1 MEQLSHV
8 DNLAAQMQRLI
19 AGSDSIVALAR
30 ESGTNP
36 GTIRRIEQGCVCRLN
51 TIEKLARCGGRCI
64 GEMFLTPGV
73 NTDWYKETELRYLPD
88 NLEAFTNEAELTF
101 AEITARLGVPYQ
113 TYRLYL
119 EGSQYP
125 QTNTLQKIADVLEI
139 EVADLFLPPMGGD
152 VDDER

>member
-8 DNLAAQMQRLI
+8 DYLAAQMKRVV

-30 ESGTNP
+30 ESKTNP

-51 TIEKLARCGGRCI
+51 TLEKLTRCGGRCI
-64 GEMFLTPGV
+64 GEMFLAPGV
-73 NTDWYKETELRYLPD
+73 ATDWYKETALQYLPD

-139 EVADLFLPPMGGD
+139 EVADLFLPPVGGD
-152 VDDER
+152 MDDK

>member
-8 DNLAAQMQRLI
+8 DNLAAQMQRVV
-19 AGSDSIVALAR
+19 AGSDSVVALAR

-51 TIEKLARCGGRCI
+51 TIEKLARCGGRRI
-64 GEMFLTPGV
+64 GEMFLAPGV
-73 NTDWYKETELRYLPD
+73 KTDWYKETALQYLPD

-152 VDDER
+152 VDDE